1 MAGGLFG
8 IRSREGKGKAGG
20 AMKCQRCGRGHSGL
34 CGIPP
39 RITLGFK
46 IGIGGLGGG
55 MRQASS
61 SLRTEIKHGR
71 PKATKLSTSVLE
83 GLLEEGHKH
92 YKEVTEMLK
101 QLPPSMPEY
110 DQLLDKESKL
120 KSTINQ
126 ILGQIQSRI

>member
-1 MAGGLFG
+1 V
-8 IRSREGKGKAGG
+8 
-20 AMKCQRCGRGHSGL
+20 KCPKCGRGHSGV

-46 IGIGGLGGG
+46 IGIGGLGGLGGG
-55 MRQASS
+55 MRQVSS
-61 SLRTEIKHGR
+61 SSMAIKHGK
-71 PKATKLSTSVLE
+71 PKTAKLSTAVLE

-101 QLPPSMPEY
+101 QLPPNMPEY